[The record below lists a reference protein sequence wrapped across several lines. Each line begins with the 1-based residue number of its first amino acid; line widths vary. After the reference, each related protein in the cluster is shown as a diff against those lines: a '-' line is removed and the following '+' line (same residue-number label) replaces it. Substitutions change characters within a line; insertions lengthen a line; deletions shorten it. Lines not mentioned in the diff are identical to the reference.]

1 MSETAVRTTEF
12 SNARLWKLTAPLIV
26 EQFLSIMVGLLDSIM
41 VSQVGEAAVSAV
53 SLVDSVNVM
62 LVFTYAALAT
72 GGAVIV
78 GQYLGRS
85 ESQKAGHAGS
95 QLVLF
100 MLEVSLAVMAVLY
113 LGRTFLLGTVFGKVE
128 PDVAAY
134 ANTYYLIT
142 AASTVFL
149 AVYSAGAALF
159 RVMGNSR
166 ISMWVSL
173 LMNLINVVGNAVLIF
188 GFHMGVEGVAIPTL
202 VSRIVAA
209 VAMMVL
215 LKRPGLALRME
226 KMTLKHDPFVVRY
239 ILRYGVVNGME
250 CVFFQLGKIVLLS
263 TVSALGTAAVAANA
277 IGNNVG
283 SIQNI
288 PAQAMG
294 MVMVTVVSRC
304 VGARDFEQ
312 ARYYTRKLMRW
323 IYAGY
328 GGVTTLVLIS
338 LPLIL
343 RLYNVSPE
351 AEASAFRIVWLCGVA
366 GVFLWPL
373 SFSLPEALIAA
384 GDTRY
389 TMIVGTISM
398 WTARVGLGVVLVR
411 VCGLGVMGVWYAM
424 VVDWLVRGIA
434 YILRLRGGRW
444 QEKGIR
450 EE

>member
-1 MSETAVRTTEF
+1 MKETGITTEF
-12 SNARLWKLTAPLIV
+12 TNARLRRLIGPLVV
-26 EQFLSIMVGLLDSIM
+26 EQFLSIMVGLLDSVM

-62 LVFTYAALAT
+62 LVFAYAALAT

-85 ESQKAGHAGS
+85 ESGKAGHAAS

-113 LGRTFLLGTVFGKVE
+113 LGRSFLLGTVFGKVE
-128 PDVAAY
+128 ADVAAY

-159 RVMGNSR
+159 RAMGNSR
-166 ISMWVSL
+166 VSMWVSL
-173 LMNLINVVGNAVLIF
+173 LMNVINVVGNAVLIF
-188 GFHMGVEGVAIPTL
+188 GFRMGVEGVAIPTL
-202 VSRIVAA
+202 VSRVVAA
-209 VAMMVL
+209 VAVMVL

-226 KMTLKHDPFVVRY
+226 KLTLRHDPFVVRY

-304 VGARDFEQ
+304 VGAGDFQQ
-312 ARYYTRKLMRW
+312 ARYYTKKLMRW

-328 GGVTTLVLIS
+328 GGVAALVLAL

-343 RLYNVSPE
+343 RLYNVSAE
-351 AEASAFRIVWLCGVA
+351 AEEAAFRIVWLCGVA

-384 GDTRY
+384 GDTRF

-411 VCGLGVMGVWYAM
+411 VFGLGVMGVWYAM
-424 VVDWLVRGIA
+424 VADWIVRGAA
-434 YILRLRGGRW
+434 YVLRLRGGRW

-450 EE
+450 E